1 MSLMDFSDTVLAS
14 TTTQPDAGNRWMI
27 YGLFIIAGLFIGGA
41 WSAYKAENKIGMFV
55 AGAIGIIAAVAGILW
70 TIGEM
75 T

>member
-1 MSLMDFSDTVLAS
+1 MQIFDSVLAAAPAA
-14 TTTQPDAGNRWMI
+14 PDAGNRWMI

-41 WSAYKAENKIGMFV
+41 WSAYKAENKLGMIIAGVIGV
-55 AGAIGIIAAVAGILW
+55 IAAVGGVLW